1 MHTHSVQAGEARVPP
16 VAGDLHLDCRKGPG
30 WLVLEQ
36 SQRVAAPLPAPTG
49 LCSAQRRGLGGRELS
64 HFTGEN
70 GVLERRSGLSP
81 ATQLLSIW
89 GLGRKVLRPEST
101 DTVW

>member
-70 GVLERRSGLSP
+70 GVLERRNRPSP
-81 ATQLLSIW
+81 GHTTTQH
-89 GLGRKVLRPEST
+89 LGAGTEGAEA
-101 DTVW
+101 

>member
-16 VAGDLHLDCRKGPG
+16 VAGDLHLDCRKAPG

-49 LCSAQRRGLGGRELS
+49 LCSAQQRSLGGRELS
-64 HFTGEN
+64 HFTGESSREEEQT
-70 GVLERRSGLSP
+70 VP
-81 ATQLLSIW
+81 
-89 GLGRKVLRPEST
+89 RPHNTSAFGGWMEGT
-101 DTVW
+101 EA